1 MTTSAK
7 THEEERRAMVPAV
20 VLHKLEQGTVG
31 RTARPTVFQSSRTPS
46 SP

>member
-1 MTTSAK
+1 MTISPK
-7 THEEERRAMVPAV
+7 THDEERRAMVPAV

-31 RTARPTVFQSSRTPS
+31 RIARPTVFQSSRTPN